1 MTAHRASAALRMLG
15 ATAAVLVATL
25 AGVAASGG
33 SYALFTARHDVAP
46 SEVRSGTAELQVMGG
61 LEDAV
66 WTNLVAGES
75 VGQQVTV
82 RNTGTAPLG
91 LHAEGSTS
99 GSGYELRAARGG
111 CGVAGGRID
120 AGLVGLGRLAPGA
133 EAVVCIELTVT
144 ASAAPGSAT
153 DVAVTIGGDGVPE

>member
-82 RNTGTAPLG
+82 RKHRHRAVG
-91 LHAEGSTS
+91 
-99 GSGYELRAARGG
+99 AARR
-111 CGVAGGRID
+111 GVDVRQ
-120 AGLVGLGRLAPGA
+120 RL
-133 EAVVCIELTVT
+133 
-144 ASAAPGSAT
+144 
-153 DVAVTIGGDGVPE
+153 